1 MGKSVGE
8 IELDLN
14 LNDNGFNKAVNSIT
28 GMAKTVGKTLAAAF
42 AIDKLVGFGKECLDL
57 GSDLA
62 EVQNVVD
69 VAFGPTVSKQIDSF
83 AKSAAQSFGLSET
96 MAKKYAGTFGA
107 MATAFGFS
115 QQEAADMST
124 QLTGLAGDVASFYNI
139 SQDEAYTKLKS
150 VFTGETESLKDL
162 GVVMTQTAL
171 DSYAM
176 ANGFGKTTAQMSEAE
191 KVALRYSFVQNQL
204 SNAAGDFA
212 RTSDSWANQTRILA
226 LQFDSLKA
234 SIGQGLIN
242 LFQPIIVQV
251 NTLLKKLVGL
261 SEAFARFT
269 GLLTGK
275 KSSDNGVADTAAMAA
290 KADDNMSG
298 AAKSASALTKNT
310 KAAGKAAKKAA
321 KEMFGLASWDE
332 LSNNTSSKTNNKDAS
347 SKAATGSSGGS
358 GTKATPGLPVAD
370 DAAEGTNKVLEK
382 FKDIIDKIKTALQP
396 TIQAIK
402 NLWNALKPLKDF
414 TIQALLDFYNKF
426 LKPVGKWV
434 LGEGLPRFINALA
447 NGLSKIDY
455 AKINKALA
463 GLWEALAPFA
473 INVGKGLLWFWEKVL
488 VPLGT
493 WTANEVVPRFLKTL
507 STVIGVLNTVIE
519 GLKPLANWLWTN
531 FLQKLASFTAAVFL
545 KAWDGINNAL
555 GTFST
560 WLSKNKGVVSG
571 FTVTVGAFFAAWK
584 TVELLSFIQQS
595 GSVIAALKLVAKGL
609 LATRIAKVKDVA
621 ETAILNA
628 MYAKD
633 FVVNLKN
640 SIVALANQAK
650 AFAASLAAKIADKAE
665 TLALQALY
673 AKDFVVSLASSTA
686 ALVKQAAQFAVN
698 TAAKVAD
705 TAAQVA
711 ATAATVAW
719 NVACG
724 IATVATTA
732 FGVAMAVLTSPI
744 TLVIAGL
751 VALVAAGVAVYKNW
765 DKIKAKAEEIWKKI
779 VAIFSPVGAW
789 FKTKFTEAGNNITKV
804 FNGLKAVFALV
815 WKNIQSVFANVGGW
829 FKGVFDKAFANVKNA
844 FATAKAV
851 FANVWNAIK
860 GAFAGA
866 INWFKSTFLTASGHL
881 KNPFSGIG
889 NFFAG
894 KYKDIKK
901 AFSGVGDW
909 FSEKFKG
916 TYSSATK
923 AWSGA
928 KDAFKGILANIKAP
942 FKGIADWFDKT
953 FGAAWTKVKAVFSSK
968 GKIFDGIKE
977 GIDKTFKA
985 VVNTLIKGL
994 NVIVEKPFVGI
1005 NKMLNKLRTAGV
1017 GKLKPFAKLW
1027 NENPIAVPKIPALA
1041 QGGYV
1046 RANTPQ
1052 LAMIGDNKRYGEIVA
1067 PENKLQAMVDRAV
1080 QMSGTASATA
1090 LVPVIERLCNAII
1103 ELEQNGGSGISVEK
1117 YKEGDL
1123 LKVVRQEN
1131 NRYKRQHGAS
1141 ALI

>member
-1 MGKSVGE
+1 MGESVGA
-8 IELDLN
+8 IELDLE
-14 LNDNGFNKAVNSIT
+14 LNDRGFDKSVNSIAGT
-28 GMAKTVGKTLAAAF
+28 AKKVGRTLAAAF
-42 AIDKLVGFGKECLDL
+42 AIDKIVGFGKECLDL

-69 VAFGPTVSKQIDSF
+69 VAFGPTVSKKINSF

-96 MAKKYAGTFGA
+96 MAKKYAGTFGS

-115 QQEAADMST
+115 QDQAADMST

-226 LQFDSLKA
+226 LQFDSLRA

-251 NTLLKKLVGL
+251 NALLKKIVGL
-261 SEAFARFT
+261 SSAFVKLT
-269 GLLTGK
+269 ELLTGK
-275 KSSDNGVADTAAMAA
+275 KSSDNGVADTADMAA

-298 AAKSASALTKNT
+298 AAKSANTLTKNT

-332 LSNNTSSKTNNKDAS
+332 LSNNTSSKSDNKDAS

-358 GTKATPGLPVAD
+358 TSKAPSGSALDDTTKSAGKLSTALDAVRKKFDELKKLFVKGFQIGLGNTSSVFKSIKNELKSIGKTFQSIFTDPGLLTAASNCVNKIVLALGKITGSIASIGLTIADNLLGGISLYLKQHKKDLIEDLTALFNITGEIATIVGNFSVVLAQIATVFRSKDAKLITASIISIFAEAVTNVAVLVAKFGKDVLNLITSPIIANKDAIKKALSNTIAPVSKIIQSISAVWSNTWTKIQTFYNQHISPLF
-370 DAAEGTNKVLEK
+370 ATITGSVTQWIQTFLNGYNQHIAPVLSAFATK
-382 FKDIIDKIKTALQP
+382 FKAVMEQYVQPAINAVIDAFGDFVDVVAAVWKAALQP
-396 TIQAIK
+396 LVNWCIAKIVPVFAKLFKTAGDIIIG
-402 NLWNALKPLKDF
+402 ALKG
-414 TIQALLDFYNKF
+414 
-426 LKPVGKWV
+426 V
-434 LGEGLPRFINALA
+434 
-447 NGLSKIDY
+447 S
-455 AKINKALA
+455 
-463 GLWEALAPFA
+463 
-473 INVGKGLLWFWEKVL
+473 
-488 VPLGT
+488 
-493 WTANEVVPRFLKTL
+493 VVIK
-507 STVIGVLNTVIE
+507 
-519 GLKPLANWLWTN
+519 
-531 FLQKLASFTAAVFL
+531 
-545 KAWDGINNAL
+545 
-555 GTFST
+555 
-560 WLSKNKGVVSG
+560 
-571 FTVTVGAFFAAWK
+571 
-584 TVELLSFIQQS
+584 
-595 GSVIAALKLVAKGL
+595 
-609 LATRIAKVKDVA
+609 
-621 ETAILNA
+621 
-628 MYAKD
+628 
-633 FVVNLKN
+633 
-640 SIVALANQAK
+640 
-650 AFAASLAAKIADKAE
+650 
-665 TLALQALY
+665 
-673 AKDFVVSLASSTA
+673 
-686 ALVKQAAQFAVN
+686 
-698 TAAKVAD
+698 
-705 TAAQVA
+705 
-711 ATAATVAW
+711 
-719 NVACG
+719 G
-724 IATVATTA
+724 IATVFSGICKIIKGMVTGDWTTLWN
-732 FGVAMAVLTSPI
+732 GVKNVLSVCLGAMKTLSNTI
-744 TLVIAGL
+744 TKAI
-751 VALVAAGVAVYKNW
+751 VAVIKNNFGTT
-765 DKIKAKAEEIWKKI
+765 IG
-779 VAIFSPVGAW
+779 F
-789 FKTKFTEAGNNITKV
+789 F
-804 FNGLKAVFALV
+804 
-815 WKNIQSVFANVGGW
+815 KNIASG
-829 FKGVFDKAFANVKNA
+829 
-844 FATAKAV
+844 
-851 FANVWNAIK
+851 IK
-860 GAFAGA
+860 GAFSG
-866 INWFKSTFLTASGHL
+866 ISNWFKNTFLTASGHL
-881 KNPFSGIG
+881 KNPFSCIG
-889 NFFAG
+889 NFFEG

-916 TYSSATK
+916 TYASTTK

-942 FKGIADWFDKT
+942 FKGIADWFEKT
-953 FGAAWTKVKAVFSSK
+953 FGTAWTKVKAVFSSK

-994 NVIVEKPFVGI
+994 NVIVEKPFTGI

-1103 ELEQNGGSGISVEK
+1103 ELEQNGGSGIFVEK

>member
-1 MGKSVGE
+1 MGESVGA
-8 IELDLN
+8 IELDLE
-14 LNDNGFNKAVNSIT
+14 LNDRGFDKSVNSIAGT
-28 GMAKTVGKTLAAAF
+28 AKKVGRTLAAAF
-42 AIDKLVGFGKECLDL
+42 AIDKIVGFGKECLDL

-69 VAFGPTVSKQIDSF
+69 VAFGPTVSKKINSF

-96 MAKKYAGTFGA
+96 MAKKYAGTFGS

-115 QQEAADMST
+115 QDQAADMST

-226 LQFDSLKA
+226 LQFDSLRA

-251 NTLLKKLVGL
+251 NALLKKIVGL
-261 SEAFARFT
+261 SSAFVKLT
-269 GLLTGK
+269 ELLTGK
-275 KSSDNGVADTAAMAA
+275 KSSDNGVADTADMAA

-298 AAKSASALTKNT
+298 AAKSASTLTKNT

-332 LSNNTSSKTNNKDAS
+332 LSNNTSSKSDNKDAS
-347 SKAATGSSGGS
+347 SKAATGSSRGS
-358 GTKATPGLPVAD
+358 TSKAPSGSALDDTTKSAGKLSTALDAVRKKFDELKKLFVKGFQIGLGNTSSVFKSIKNELKSIGKTFQSIFTDPGLLTAASNCVNKIVLALGKITGSIASIGLTIADNLLGGISLYLKQHKKDLIEDLTALFNITGEIATIVGNFSVVLAQIATVFRSKDAKLITASIISIFAEAVTNVAVLVAKFGKDVLNLITSPIIANKDAIKKAFSNTIAPVSKIIQSISAVWSNTWTKIQTFYNQHISPLF
-370 DAAEGTNKVLEK
+370 ATITGSVTQWIQTFLNGYNQHIAPVLSAFATK
-382 FKDIIDKIKTALQP
+382 FKAVMEQYVQPAINAVIDAFGDFVDVVAAVWKAALQP
-396 TIQAIK
+396 LVNWCIAKIVPVFAKLFKTAGDIIIG
-402 NLWNALKPLKDF
+402 ALKG
-414 TIQALLDFYNKF
+414 
-426 LKPVGKWV
+426 V
-434 LGEGLPRFINALA
+434 
-447 NGLSKIDY
+447 S
-455 AKINKALA
+455 
-463 GLWEALAPFA
+463 
-473 INVGKGLLWFWEKVL
+473 
-488 VPLGT
+488 
-493 WTANEVVPRFLKTL
+493 VVIK
-507 STVIGVLNTVIE
+507 
-519 GLKPLANWLWTN
+519 
-531 FLQKLASFTAAVFL
+531 
-545 KAWDGINNAL
+545 
-555 GTFST
+555 
-560 WLSKNKGVVSG
+560 
-571 FTVTVGAFFAAWK
+571 
-584 TVELLSFIQQS
+584 
-595 GSVIAALKLVAKGL
+595 
-609 LATRIAKVKDVA
+609 
-621 ETAILNA
+621 
-628 MYAKD
+628 
-633 FVVNLKN
+633 
-640 SIVALANQAK
+640 
-650 AFAASLAAKIADKAE
+650 
-665 TLALQALY
+665 
-673 AKDFVVSLASSTA
+673 
-686 ALVKQAAQFAVN
+686 
-698 TAAKVAD
+698 
-705 TAAQVA
+705 
-711 ATAATVAW
+711 
-719 NVACG
+719 G
-724 IATVATTA
+724 IATVFSGICKIIKGMATGDWTTLWN
-732 FGVAMAVLTSPI
+732 GVKNVLSVCLGAMKTLSNTI
-744 TLVIAGL
+744 TKAI
-751 VALVAAGVAVYKNW
+751 VAVIKNNFGTT
-765 DKIKAKAEEIWKKI
+765 IG
-779 VAIFSPVGAW
+779 F
-789 FKTKFTEAGNNITKV
+789 F
-804 FNGLKAVFALV
+804 
-815 WKNIQSVFANVGGW
+815 KNIASG
-829 FKGVFDKAFANVKNA
+829 
-844 FATAKAV
+844 
-851 FANVWNAIK
+851 IK
-860 GAFAGA
+860 GAFSG
-866 INWFKSTFLTASGHL
+866 ISNWFKNTFLTASGHL

-889 NFFAG
+889 NFFEG

-953 FGAAWTKVKAVFSSK
+953 FGTAWTKVKAVFSSK

-1103 ELEQNGGSGISVEK
+1103 ELEQNGGSGIFVEK

-1123 LKVVRQEN
+1123 LKVVRSEN
-1131 NRYKRQHGAS
+1131 RRYKQQYGES
-1141 ALI
+1141 ALT